1 MENLLRSKLKEN
13 GKILGTH
20 VSLAD
25 TCICDIMGRMGF
37 DYLWIDLEHTA
48 LSIEQ
53 ALVHITITQARGSAA
68 LVRVP
73 PDDYVTLKRI
83 LEIGPDGIIFPM
95 VESAE
100 HAKKLV
106 DYTLYPPIGNRGF
119 GPRGAIG
126 YGLEDVN
133 RYLEYGSK
141 ALCRFVQIET
151 RGAYEDLDGIL
162 ANPWIDGV
170 IVGPCDLAGQYGSLT
185 DVMAADRL
193 DMIRDI
199 SMRAKAAGKRA
210 GLSFGDDS
218 RQTLDTWFSLG
229 VDMLSVAG
237 DTHWL
242 IDGAKRTFST
252 LQEAAQND
260 IPTGSCPAGI

>member
-1 MENLLRSKLKEN
+1 MKNLLRNKLN
-13 GKILGTH
+13 GDKKLLGTH

-25 TCICDIMGRMGF
+25 LAICDIMGRAGY

-48 LSIEQ
+48 LSNEQ
-53 ALVHITITQARGSAA
+53 ALAHIAMTQARGTAA

-95 VESAE
+95 VENAA

-126 YGLEDVN
+126 YGMEDVN
-133 RYLEYGSK
+133 EYLEHGSK
-141 ALCRFVQIET
+141 ELCRFVQIET
-151 RGAYEDLDGIL
+151 RGAYEDLDAIL

-185 DVMAADRL
+185 DVMAEDRL
-193 DMIRDI
+193 EMIRDI
-199 SMRAKAAGKRA
+199 AARARAAGKRA

-218 RQTLDTWFSLG
+218 EKTLDTWFSLG
-229 VDMLSVAG
+229 IDMLSSAG
-237 DTHWL
+237 DTQWL
-242 IDGAKRTFST
+242 VEGAKKT
-252 LQEAAQND
+252 LAALRK
-260 IPTGSCPAGI
+260 AAE